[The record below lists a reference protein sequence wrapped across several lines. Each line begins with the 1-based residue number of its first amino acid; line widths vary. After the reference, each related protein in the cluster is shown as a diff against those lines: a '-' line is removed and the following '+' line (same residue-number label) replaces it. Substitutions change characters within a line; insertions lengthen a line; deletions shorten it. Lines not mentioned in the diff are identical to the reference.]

1 MRVGSVRIYFVKRN
15 VFMSDRLSRTRAL
28 LGEEA
33 MERLK
38 NAHVAVF
45 GIGGVGGYAVEAL
58 ARSGVGKITLVD
70 SDSVSTTNI
79 NRQIHALVSTVGMP
93 KVEAAKTRILDISP
107 DIEVNAVQMFYS
119 ADTQEHFDFCEYD
132 YIIDAIDTVSS
143 KILLIENADKCKTP
157 IVSSMGTGN
166 KLDPSR
172 LEVEDIFKTSVC
184 PLARVMRNELKKRGI
199 KNLKVVYSKE
209 EPIKPAEMSE
219 QLPPGKHAIPAST
232 AFVPAAAGLLL
243 SSVVIR
249 ALSQK
254 NR

>member
-1 MRVGSVRIYFVKRN
+1 MP
-15 VFMSDRLSRTRAL
+15 DRLSRTRAL
-28 LGEEA
+28 LGDKA
-33 MERLK
+33 MEKLK

-70 SDSVSTTNI
+70 SDDVSTTNI
-79 NRQIHALVSTVGMP
+79 NRQIYALRSTVGMP
-93 KVEAAKTRILDISP
+93 KVDAAKARILDISP
-107 DIEVNAVQMFYS
+107 DIEVNAVREFYS
-119 ADTQEHFDFCEYD
+119 DETQDKFDFSKFD
-132 YIIDAIDTVSS
+132 YIIDAIDTVSA
-143 KILLIENADKCKTP
+143 KILLAINAQKCGTP
-157 IVSSMGTGN
+157 IISSMGTGN

-199 KNLKVVYSKE
+199 KKLKVVYSKE
-209 EPIKPAEMSE
+209 EPIKPVGITE

-243 SSVVIR
+243 SSVVVR
-249 ALSQK
+249 ALSEK
-254 NR
+254 